1 MARPRLPGCSGG
13 WGIARGGRYRH
24 GPPGATKP
32 SPATLPLPAGPTL
45 RPPGTGSG
53 WPWPPHH
60 RVSHRCRRHGG
71 WHHRRC
77 RLAAAGHRHAR
88 HPGAADARHRPDRH
102 RPRPVARRRGGHEP
116 GRNAAA
122 NAVTGNE
129 AANLLSGGAS
139 ADTLEGAGGND
150 VLFCGL
156 LAATASLSRAP
167 PRRRSRPAIFSSPEA
182 MMV

>member
-1 MARPRLPGCSGG
+1 MVDTATAPLAQRSPLRPRFLYQPVRPCGPQEQDQDGHGPLIIGFRIDAGATGDGITADAASLLQGTATPGTLARLILGTG
-13 WGIARGGRYRH
+13 QTGIALGRLLGG
-24 GPPGATKP
+24 GVVTN
-32 SPATLPLPAGPTL
+32 
-45 RPPGTGSG
+45 
-53 WPWPPHH
+53 
-60 RVSHRCRRHGG
+60 RVG
-71 WHHRRC
+71 
-77 RLAAAGHRHAR
+77 
-88 HPGAADARHRPDRH
+88 
-102 RPRPVARRRGGHEP
+102 
-116 GRNAAA
+116 NAAA